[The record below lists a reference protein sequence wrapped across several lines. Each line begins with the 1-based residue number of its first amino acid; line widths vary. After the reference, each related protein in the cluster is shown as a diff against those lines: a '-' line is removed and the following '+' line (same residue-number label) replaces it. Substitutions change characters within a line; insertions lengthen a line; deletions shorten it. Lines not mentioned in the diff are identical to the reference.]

1 MTVKEY
7 MFARTKEFRRTSLDE
22 IFQALFYFWRKG
34 ERNTM
39 ASEKKTKNE
48 CIATEWLEE
57 DNLMLLECWARDG
70 YTFQDI
76 ANRIGISIST
86 LRAWR
91 VQYPEINDALKKGRE
106 IIDYKV
112 ENALLKSALGY
123 KTKEVKVTTTI
134 RFGKTVE
141 TIKEVTDK
149 EQAPN
154 VSAIQCWLYNRLPN
168 KWKKNRDQLIELN
181 EEDTKI
187 QVTVTRASTSQ
198 STTAQHDETAEDKE
212 WQDGLS
218 TMNQSIEIRS
228 MTEEERAE
236 ADKKKAQ
243 TNEQSA
249 LNMATKVENEASD
262 EDLDYWPDDWEDE
275 EWED

>member
-1 MTVKEY
+1 
-7 MFARTKEFRRTSLDE
+7 
-22 IFQALFYFWRKG
+22 
-34 ERNTM
+34 M

-57 DNLMLLECWARDG
+57 DNLMLIECWARDG

-76 ANRIGISIST
+76 ANRIGIAVST
-86 LRAWR
+86 LRGWR
-91 VQYPEINDALKKGRE
+91 AQYPEFDEALKRGRE

-123 KTKEVKVTTTI
+123 KTKEVKVTTTM
-134 RFGKTVE
+134 RYGKVVE
-141 TIKEVTDK
+141 TVKEVTDR

-168 KWKKNRDQLIELN
+168 KWKKNRDNLIELD

-187 QVTVTRASTSQ
+187 QVTVTRASQ
-198 STTAQHDETAEDKE
+198 STKPNAQHDDTVDEE
-212 WQDGLS
+212 WQDEV
-218 TMNQSIEIRS
+218 NQSIEIRS
-228 MTEEERAE
+228 MTEEEQKE
-236 ADKKKAQ
+236 AAKKKAKAKSESSQ
-243 TNEQSA
+243 KLS
-249 LNMATKVENEASD
+249 TKVESEAND

-275 EWED
+275 DEEWED

>member
-1 MTVKEY
+1 
-7 MFARTKEFRRTSLDE
+7 
-22 IFQALFYFWRKG
+22 
-34 ERNTM
+34 M

-48 CIATEWLEE
+48 CIAAEWLEE

-86 LRAWR
+86 LRGWR
-91 VQYPEINDALKKGRE
+91 VQYPDIDNALKKGRE

-123 KTKEVKVTTTI
+123 HTKEVKVTTTI

-168 KWKKNRDQLIELN
+168 KWKKNRDQLIELD

-187 QVTVTRASTSQ
+187 QVTVTRASASQ

-212 WQDGLS
+212 WQDEV
-218 TMNQSIEIRS
+218 NQSIEIRS
-228 MTEEERAE
+228 ATEEERAE
-236 ADKKKAQ
+236 AAKKKAQ
-243 TNEQSA
+243 ANEQSA
-249 LNMATKVENEASD
+249 SNVATKVENEASD

-275 EWED
+275 DEEWED

>member
-1 MTVKEY
+1 
-7 MFARTKEFRRTSLDE
+7 
-22 IFQALFYFWRKG
+22 
-34 ERNTM
+34 M

-57 DNLMLLECWARDG
+57 DNLMLIECWARDG

-76 ANRIGISIST
+76 ANRIGIAVST
-86 LRAWR
+86 LRGWR
-91 VQYPEINDALKKGRE
+91 AQYPEFDEALKRGRE

-123 KTKEVKVTTTI
+123 KTKEVKVTTTM
-134 RFGKTVE
+134 RYGKVVE
-141 TIKEVTDK
+141 TVKEVTDK

-168 KWKKNRDQLIELN
+168 KWKKNRDNLIELD

-187 QVTVTRASTSQ
+187 QVTVTRASQ
-198 STTAQHDETAEDKE
+198 STKPNAQHDDTVDEE
-212 WQDGLS
+212 WQDEV
-218 TMNQSIEIRS
+218 NQSIEIRS
-228 MTEEERAE
+228 MTEEEQAE
-236 ADKKKAQ
+236 AAKKKAQ
-243 TNEQSA
+243 TKSESSQKLS
-249 LNMATKVENEASD
+249 TKVESEAND

-275 EWED
+275 DEEWED

>member
-1 MTVKEY
+1 
-7 MFARTKEFRRTSLDE
+7 
-22 IFQALFYFWRKG
+22 
-34 ERNTM
+34 M

-48 CIATEWLEE
+48 CIAAEWLEE

-76 ANRIGISIST
+76 ANRIGIAVST
-86 LRAWR
+86 LRMWR
-91 VQYPEINDALKKGRE
+91 MQYPDIDNALKKGRE

-123 KTKEVKVTTTI
+123 HTKEVKVTTTI

-168 KWKKNRDQLIELN
+168 KWKKNRDSLIELN

-198 STTAQHDETAEDKE
+198 STKAQHDNTAEDKE
-212 WQDGLS
+212 WQDEV
-218 TMNQSIEIRS
+218 NQSIEIRGA
-228 MTEEERAE
+228 TEEERAE
-236 ADKKKAQ
+236 AAKKKAQ
-243 TNEQSA
+243 AKDESSQ
-249 LNMATKVENEASD
+249 NMSTKAENEASD

-275 EWED
+275 DEDEDEE

>member
-1 MTVKEY
+1 M
-7 MFARTKEFRRTSLDE
+7 
-22 IFQALFYFWRKG
+22 
-34 ERNTM
+34 
-39 ASEKKTKNE
+39 
-48 CIATEWLEE
+48 EE
-57 DNLMLLECWARDG
+57 DNLILLECWARYV

-76 ANRIGISIST
+76 ANRIGSSIST
-86 LRAWR
+86 LRGWR
-91 VQYPEINDALKKGRE
+91 VQYPEIDSALKKGRE

-134 RFGKTVE
+134 RYGKTVE

-168 KWKKNRDQLIELN
+168 KWKKNRDQLIELDD
-181 EEDTKI
+181 EDTKI

-198 STTAQHDETAEDKE
+198 STTAQQDETAEDKE
-212 WQDGLS
+212 WQDEV
-218 TMNQSIEIRS
+218 NQSIEIRS
-228 MTEEERAE
+228 ATEEERAE
-236 ADKKKAQ
+236 AAKKKAQ
-243 TNEQSA
+243 ADEQSA
-249 LNMATKVENEASD
+249 SNVATKVENEASD

-275 EWED
+275 EEEWED

>member
-1 MTVKEY
+1 
-7 MFARTKEFRRTSLDE
+7 
-22 IFQALFYFWRKG
+22 
-34 ERNTM
+34 M
-39 ASEKKTKNE
+39 ASGSKTKNE
-48 CIATEWLEE
+48 CIAAEWLEE

-86 LRAWR
+86 LRGWR

-134 RFGKTVE
+134 RYGKTVE

-168 KWKKNRDQLIELN
+168 KWKKNRDQLIELD

-198 STTAQHDETAEDKE
+198 STKAQQDETAEDKE
-212 WQDGLS
+212 WQDEV
-218 TMNQSIEIRS
+218 NQSIEIRS
-228 MTEEERAE
+228 ATEEERAE
-236 ADKKKAQ
+236 AAKKKAQ

-275 EWED
+275 DEEWED

>member
-1 MTVKEY
+1 
-7 MFARTKEFRRTSLDE
+7 
-22 IFQALFYFWRKG
+22 
-34 ERNTM
+34 M
-39 ASEKKTKNE
+39 ASGSKTKNE

-91 VQYPEINDALKKGRE
+91 AQYPEIDSALKKGRE

-123 KTKEVKVTTTI
+123 HTKEVKVTTTI

-168 KWKKNRDQLIELN
+168 KWKKNRDQLIELD

-187 QVTVTRASTSQ
+187 QVTVTRASASQ
-198 STTAQHDETAEDKE
+198 STTAQQDETAEDKE
-212 WQDGLS
+212 WQDEV
-218 TMNQSIEIRS
+218 NQSIEIRS
-228 MTEEERAE
+228 ATEEERAE
-236 ADKKKAQ
+236 AAKKKAQ
-243 TNEQSA
+243 ANEQSA
-249 LNMATKVENEASD
+249 SNVATKVENEASD

-275 EWED
+275 DEEWED

>member
-1 MTVKEY
+1 
-7 MFARTKEFRRTSLDE
+7 
-22 IFQALFYFWRKG
+22 
-34 ERNTM
+34 M
-39 ASEKKTKNE
+39 ASGSKTKNE

-91 VQYPEINDALKKGRE
+91 VQYPEIDSALKKGRE

-123 KTKEVKVTTTI
+123 HTKEVKVTTTI

-168 KWKKNRDQLIELN
+168 KWKKNRDQLIELD

-198 STTAQHDETAEDKE
+198 SNKAQQDKTADEDKE
-212 WQDGLS
+212 WQEGLS

-228 MTEEERAE
+228 ATEEERAE
-236 ADKKKAQ
+236 AAKKKAQ
-243 TNEQSA
+243 ANEQSTS
-249 LNMATKVENEASD
+249 NVATKVENEASD

-275 EWED
+275 DEEWED

>member
-1 MTVKEY
+1 
-7 MFARTKEFRRTSLDE
+7 
-22 IFQALFYFWRKG
+22 
-34 ERNTM
+34 M

-86 LRAWR
+86 LRTWR
-91 VQYPEINDALKKGRE
+91 SKYPEIDNALKKGRE

-134 RFGKTVE
+134 RQGKVVE
-141 TIKEVTDK
+141 TVKEVTDK

-154 VSAIQCWLYNRLPN
+154 VSAIQCWLYNRLPD
-168 KWKKNRDQLIELN
+168 KWKKNRDNLIGLGD
-181 EEDTKI
+181 EDTKI
-187 QVTVTRASTSQ
+187 QVTVTRASTGQ
-198 STTAQHDETAEDKE
+198 STKAQQDKTAEDKE
-212 WQDGLS
+212 WQDEI
-218 TMNQSIEIRS
+218 NQSIEIRG
-228 MTEEERAE
+228 MTEEEA
-236 ADKKKAQ
+236 AAVAKQKAQ
-243 TNEQSA
+243 TTEQSTS
-249 LNMATKVENEASD
+249 NMATKVEFEAND
-262 EDLDYWPDDWEDE
+262 EDLDYWPDDWEDTDE
-275 EWED
+275 

>member
-1 MTVKEY
+1 
-7 MFARTKEFRRTSLDE
+7 
-22 IFQALFYFWRKG
+22 
-34 ERNTM
+34 M

-76 ANRIGISIST
+76 ANRIGISVST
-86 LRAWR
+86 LRGWR
-91 VQYPEINDALKKGRE
+91 VQYPDINNALKKGRE

-123 KTKEVKVTTTI
+123 KTKEVKVITTI
-134 RFGKTVE
+134 RSGEIVE

-168 KWKKNRDQLIELN
+168 KWKKNRDQLIELD

-198 STTAQHDETAEDKE
+198 STKAQQNETAEDKE

-228 MTEEERAE
+228 ATEEERAE
-236 ADKKKAQ
+236 AAKKKDQ

-249 LNMATKVENEASD
+249 SNVATKVENEASD

-275 EWED
+275 DEEWED

>member
-1 MTVKEY
+1 
-7 MFARTKEFRRTSLDE
+7 
-22 IFQALFYFWRKG
+22 
-34 ERNTM
+34 M
-39 ASEKKTKNE
+39 ASEKKTKNN

-91 VQYPEINDALKKGRE
+91 AQYPDIDNALKKGRE

-123 KTKEVKVTTTI
+123 KTKEVKVITTI
-134 RFGKTVE
+134 RHGKVVE
-141 TIKEVTDK
+141 TVKEVTDK

-168 KWKKNRDQLIELN
+168 KWKKNRDNLIELGD
-181 EEDTKI
+181 EDTKI

-198 STTAQHDETAEDKE
+198 STKAQQGETAEGEEDKE
-212 WQDGLS
+212 WQDEV
-218 TMNQSIEIRS
+218 NQSIEIRG
-228 MTEEERAE
+228 MTKEEAAAE
-236 ADKKKAQ
+236 AKRKAQ
-243 TNEQSA
+243 AAEQNAS
-249 LNMATKVENEASD
+249 NIATKVEFEAND
-262 EDLDYWPDDWEDE
+262 ESLDYWPDDWEDE
-275 EWED
+275 GDEEGEEWEG

>member
-1 MTVKEY
+1 
-7 MFARTKEFRRTSLDE
+7 
-22 IFQALFYFWRKG
+22 
-34 ERNTM
+34 M

-86 LRAWR
+86 LRGWR
-91 VQYPEINDALKKGRE
+91 VQYPDIDNALKKGRE

-168 KWKKNRDQLIELN
+168 KWKKNRDQLIELDD
-181 EEDTKI
+181 EDTKI
-187 QVTVTRASTSQ
+187 QVTVTRASASQ
-198 STTAQHDETAEDKE
+198 STKAQQDETVEDKE

-218 TMNQSIEIRS
+218 TINQSIEIRS
-228 MTEEERAE
+228 ATEEEKAE
-236 ADKKKAQ
+236 AAKKKAQ
-243 TNEQSA
+243 TAEQSSS
-249 LNMATKVENEASD
+249 NVTTKVENEASD

-275 EWED
+275 KEEEWED

>member
-1 MTVKEY
+1 
-7 MFARTKEFRRTSLDE
+7 
-22 IFQALFYFWRKG
+22 
-34 ERNTM
+34 M
-39 ASEKKTKNE
+39 ASEKKTKNT
-48 CIATEWLEE
+48 CIAEEWLEE

-91 VQYPEINDALKKGRE
+91 AQYPEIDSALKKGRE

-123 KTKEVKVTTTI
+123 HTKEVKVTTTI

-168 KWKKNRDQLIELN
+168 KWKKNRDQLIELD

-187 QVTVTRASTSQ
+187 QVTVTRASGVNTDSK
-198 STTAQHDETAEDKE
+198 AQHNDSEDTIDEE

-218 TMNQSIEIRS
+218 TINQSIEIRS
-228 MTEEERAE
+228 ATEEERAE
-236 ADKKKAQ
+236 AAAERKAQ
-243 TNEQSA
+243 TNEQSV

-262 EDLDYWPDDWEDE
+262 EDDEDLDYWPDDWEDDE
-275 EWED
+275 SEGGK

>member
-1 MTVKEY
+1 
-7 MFARTKEFRRTSLDE
+7 
-22 IFQALFYFWRKG
+22 
-34 ERNTM
+34 M

-48 CIATEWLEE
+48 CIAAEWLEE

-70 YTFQDI
+70 YTFQDV
-76 ANRIGISIST
+76 ANRIGIAAST
-86 LRAWR
+86 LRMWR
-91 VQYPEINDALKKGRE
+91 MQYPDIDNALKKGRE

-123 KTKEVKVTTTI
+123 HTKEVKVTTTI

-198 STTAQHDETAEDKE
+198 STKAQHDNTVEDKE
-212 WQDGLS
+212 WQDEV
-218 TMNQSIEIRS
+218 NQSIEIRGA
-228 MTEEERAE
+228 TEEERAE
-236 ADKKKAQ
+236 AAKKKAQ
-243 TNEQSA
+243 AKDESA
-249 LNMATKVENEASD
+249 QNMSTKVENEASD

-275 EWED
+275 DEEWEG

>member
-1 MTVKEY
+1 
-7 MFARTKEFRRTSLDE
+7 
-22 IFQALFYFWRKG
+22 
-34 ERNTM
+34 M
-39 ASEKKTKNE
+39 ASVSKTKNE
-48 CIATEWLEE
+48 CVAAEWLEE

-76 ANRIGISIST
+76 ANRIGIAVST
-86 LRAWR
+86 LRMWR
-91 VQYPEINDALKKGRE
+91 MQYKDIDNALKKGRE

-123 KTKEVKVTTTI
+123 HTKEVKVTTTI
-134 RFGKTVE
+134 RYGKTVE

-168 KWKKNRDQLIELN
+168 KWKKNRDQLIELD

-198 STTAQHDETAEDKE
+198 STKAQQDESDDKE
-212 WQDGLS
+212 WQDEV
-218 TMNQSIEIRS
+218 NQSIEIRNA
-228 MTEEERAE
+228 TEEERVE
-236 ADKKKAQ
+236 AAKKKAK
-243 TNEQSA
+243 TKGESSQS
-249 LNMATKVENEASD
+249 MSTKVENEASD

-275 EWED
+275 DEEWED

>member
-1 MTVKEY
+1 M
-7 MFARTKEFRRTSLDE
+7 
-22 IFQALFYFWRKG
+22 
-34 ERNTM
+34 
-39 ASEKKTKNE
+39 KTKLIFSKYNE
-48 CIATEWLEE
+48 S
-57 DNLMLLECWARDG
+57 
-70 YTFQDI
+70 
-76 ANRIGISIST
+76 IGISIST
-86 LRAWR
+86 LRMWR
-91 VQYPEINDALKKGRE
+91 REYPDIDNALKKGRE

-123 KTKEVKVTTTI
+123 HTKEVKVTTTI

-168 KWKKNRDQLIELN
+168 KWKKNRDQLIELD

-198 STTAQHDETAEDKE
+198 STTAQQDETAEDKE
-212 WQDGLS
+212 WQDEV
-218 TMNQSIEIRS
+218 NQSIEIRS
-228 MTEEERAE
+228 ATEEERAE
-236 ADKKKAQ
+236 AAKKKAQ
-243 TNEQSA
+243 ANEQSA
-249 LNMATKVENEASD
+249 LNVATKVENEASD

-275 EWED
+275 EEEWED

>member
-1 MTVKEY
+1 MV
-7 MFARTKEFRRTSLDE
+7 
-22 IFQALFYFWRKG
+22 
-34 ERNTM
+34 
-39 ASEKKTKNE
+39 SEKKTKNE

-91 VQYPEINDALKKGRE
+91 VQYPDIDNALKKGRE

-134 RFGKTVE
+134 RYGKTVE

-154 VSAIQCWLYNRLPN
+154 VSAIQCWLYNRLPK
-168 KWKKNRDQLIELN
+168 KWKNMNSKANILEDID
-181 EEDTKI
+181 EDTSI
-187 QVTVTRASTSQ
+187 HVTVTRATGNNNQTKIES
-198 STTAQHDETAEDKE
+198 EDKE
-212 WQDGLS
+212 WQDEV
-218 TMNQSIEIRS
+218 NQSIEIRNA
-228 MTEEERAE
+228 TEEEQKE
-236 ADKKKAQ
+236 AAKKKAQ
-243 TNEQSA
+243 AKSESSQIV
-249 LNMATKVENEASD
+249 ATKVENEAND
-262 EDLDYWPDDWEDE
+262 EDLDYWPDDWEEE

>member
-1 MTVKEY
+1 
-7 MFARTKEFRRTSLDE
+7 
-22 IFQALFYFWRKG
+22 
-34 ERNTM
+34 M

-48 CIATEWLEE
+48 CIAAEWLEE

-86 LRAWR
+86 LRMWR
-91 VQYPEINDALKKGRE
+91 AQYPDIDNALKKGRE

-134 RFGKTVE
+134 RYGKTVE
-141 TIKEVTDK
+141 TVKEVIDK

-154 VSAIQCWLYNRLPN
+154 VSAIQCWLYNRLPQ
-168 KWKKNRDQLIELN
+168 KWKKNRDQIIELDD
-181 EEDTKI
+181 EDTKI

-198 STTAQHDETAEDKE
+198 STKAQQDETAEDKE
-212 WQDGLS
+212 WQDSLS
-218 TMNQSIEIRS
+218 TVNQSIEIRS
-228 MTEEERAE
+228 ATEEERAE
-236 ADKKKAQ
+236 TTKKKAR
-243 TNEQSA
+243 TTEQSTQ
-249 LNMATKVENEASD
+249 NMATKVENEASD
-262 EDLDYWPDDWEDE
+262 KDLDYWPDDWEDE
-275 EWED
+275 K

>member
-1 MTVKEY
+1 
-7 MFARTKEFRRTSLDE
+7 
-22 IFQALFYFWRKG
+22 
-34 ERNTM
+34 M
-39 ASEKKTKNE
+39 ASGKKTKNE

-86 LRAWR
+86 LRGWR
-91 VQYPEINDALKKGRE
+91 VQYPDIDNALKKGRE

-123 KTKEVKVTTTI
+123 HTKEVKVTTTI

-168 KWKKNRDQLIELN
+168 KWKKNRDQLIELD

-187 QVTVTRASTSQ
+187 QVTVTRASASQ

-212 WQDGLS
+212 WQDEV
-218 TMNQSIEIRS
+218 NQSIEIRS
-228 MTEEERAE
+228 ATEEERAE
-236 ADKKKAQ
+236 AAKKKAQ
-243 TNEQSA
+243 ANEQSA
-249 LNMATKVENEASD
+249 SNVATKVENEASD

-275 EWED
+275 DEEWED

>member
-1 MTVKEY
+1 
-7 MFARTKEFRRTSLDE
+7 
-22 IFQALFYFWRKG
+22 
-34 ERNTM
+34 M
-39 ASEKKTKNE
+39 ASESKTKNE

-76 ANRIGISIST
+76 ANRIGIAVST
-86 LRAWR
+86 LRMWR
-91 VQYPEINDALKKGRE
+91 MQYPDIDNALKKGRE

-123 KTKEVKVTTTI
+123 HTKEVKVTTTI

-141 TIKEVTDK
+141 TIKEVTNK

-168 KWKKNRDQLIELN
+168 KWKKNRDQLIELD

-187 QVTVTRASTSQ
+187 QVTVTRASARQ
-198 STTAQHDETAEDKE
+198 STTAQHDDTVDGNVVDKE
-212 WQDGLS
+212 WQDEV
-218 TMNQSIEIRS
+218 NQSIEIRS
-228 MTEEERAE
+228 ATEEERAE
-236 ADKKKAQ
+236 SAKKKAQ
-243 TNEQSA
+243 TKGESSQNLS
-249 LNMATKVENEASD
+249 TKVENEASD

-275 EWED
+275 DEEGED

>member
-1 MTVKEY
+1 
-7 MFARTKEFRRTSLDE
+7 
-22 IFQALFYFWRKG
+22 
-34 ERNTM
+34 M

-48 CIATEWLEE
+48 CIAAEWLEE

-76 ANRIGISIST
+76 ANRIGVSIST
-86 LRAWR
+86 LRMWR

-123 KTKEVKVTTTI
+123 KTKEVKVTTTM
-134 RFGKTVE
+134 RYGKVVE
-141 TIKEVTDK
+141 TVKEVTDK

-154 VSAIQCWLYNRLPN
+154 VSAIQCWLFNRLPN
-168 KWKKNRDQLIELN
+168 KWKRNRDNLIELD

-187 QVTVTRASTSQ
+187 QVTVTRASASQ
-198 STTAQHDETAEDKE
+198 STKAQHDDTVDEE
-212 WQDGLS
+212 WQDEV
-218 TMNQSIEIRS
+218 NQSIEIRN
-228 MTEEERAE
+228 MTEEEQKE
-236 ADKKKAQ
+236 AAKKKAQ
-243 TNEQSA
+243 NAKQNSSN
-249 LNMATKVENEASD
+249 LATKVESETND
-262 EDLDYWPDDWEDE
+262 EDLDYWPDDWEDDSE